1 MLLKRMSMVNWLK
14 TLRILRLLI
23 LVIWLKK
30 TNTKANEIERK
41 ITDHDQSNKYITTQ
55 TFNTLMADNFAGKVK
70 QANLASWNNYA
81 EFV

>member
-30 TNTKANEIERK
+30 TNTKANEIEKK
-41 ITDHDQSNKYITTQ
+41 ITDHDHSNKYITTQ
-55 TFNTLMADNFAGKVK
+55 TFNTLMADNFAGKLK

>member
-1 MLLKRMSMVNWLK
+1 MLLKRMSMMNWLK
-14 TLRILRLLI
+14 TLRLLI

-30 TNTKANEIERK
+30 TNKKANEIEKK
-41 ITDHDQSNKYITTQ
+41 ITDHDHSNKYITTQ
-55 TFNTLMADNFAGKVK
+55 TFNTLMADNFAGKLK